1 MKFKSLTKLAMSGV
15 ALAAAATTLGAS
27 TYAWYVINPTATVTG
42 VEASTA
48 ANGSTSILV
57 SKDGSNFSGKIKF
70 GAADWG
76 GTGTAYSAYNK
87 KPTDGFIPVRPKG
100 ATDLS
105 EFYNATESVKTEPT
119 AATEYMTFSV
129 WVKAGASGAVTAKLS
144 AVNNTESM
152 PTQYAYQSV
161 TSTITAT
168 QSFKVDAINALR
180 TAVFVDDDDSNGPGA
195 PVQTDLEQVY
205 ETDKIAYTPAYDS
218 ALRYTSLGDV
228 TDSTKLSGTT
238 VFIND
243 NGTTT
248 TSDNLSGA
256 HLYYA
261 QVMNELPPTTG
272 DTATVTSATNIT
284 NVTLATANTAVKLT
298 FVIWLEG
305 GDDLCF
311 DACGGQNFEFGLRF
325 DAAQ

>member
-1 MKFKSLTKLAMSGV
+1 MKFKGLTKLAMSGV
-15 ALAAAATTLGAS
+15 ALAAVAATLGTS

-70 GAADWG
+70 GAADWNG
-76 GTGTAYSAYNK
+76 SGTAYAAYNK
-87 KPTDGFIPVRPKG
+87 KVTDGFVPVRPKG

-105 EFYNATESVKTEPT
+105 AFYDATNSTKSDPT
-119 AATEYMTFSV
+119 ASSAYMQFSV
-129 WVKAGASGAVTAKLS
+129 WVKAGASGAVSVKLS
-144 AVNNTESM
+144 AVNNTGITSEQTTAVL

-168 QSFKVDAINALR
+168 QSFTVDAINALR
-180 TAVFVDDDDSNGPGA
+180 TAVFVDDDDSTAPGN
-195 PVQTDLEQVY
+195 PVADDLEQVY

-218 ALRYTSLGDV
+218 SARYTSLGQV
-228 TDSTKLSGTT
+228 TDTTKLSGTT

-243 NGTTT
+243 NGTTS

-261 QVMNELPPTTG
+261 QVMNE
-272 DTATVTSATNIT
+272 
-284 NVTLATANTAVKLT
+284 
-298 FVIWLEG
+298 
-305 GDDLCF
+305 
-311 DACGGQNFEFGLRF
+311 
-325 DAAQ
+325 